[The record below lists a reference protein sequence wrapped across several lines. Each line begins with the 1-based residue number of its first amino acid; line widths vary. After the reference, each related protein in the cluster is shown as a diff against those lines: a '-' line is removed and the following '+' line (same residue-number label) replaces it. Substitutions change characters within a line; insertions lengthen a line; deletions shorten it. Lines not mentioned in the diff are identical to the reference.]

1 MRVVDDVDLEVE
13 QRDAVAARAVSSIPP
28 TRRKSLRSRTPS
40 DIVLG
45 RESMTATR
53 YPTRTTNDLL
63 RER

>member
-28 TRRKSLRSRTPS
+28 RCKSPWPQTPS